1 MTDKTQEFCNKLND
15 YSICVAYSF
24 TSYKKS
30 SKGILEFLSPYLLK
44 NAFDIEY
51 IKAYIPEAY
60 IKESNKNDVMELLG
74 KREVRDY
81 LDQKSSELVN
91 KSPVPST
98 PSTQRTHLIMI
109 VMKLRLLEQRK
120 RCRIL
125 NKLDITLIVN
135 YKSNLLLVVH
145 LYSQLILV
153 LSPVPSFPEHFNS
166 CMVLLYHNI
175 LIYKRHI
182 Q

>member
-15 YSICVAYSF
+15 YGICVAYSF
-24 TSYKKS
+24 ASYKKS
-30 SKGILEFLSPYLLK
+30 SKGVLEFLSPYLLK

-98 PSTQRTHLIMI
+98 PSTTDIFNYDSDEIM
-109 VMKLRLLEQRK
+109 VAGEEKTVPNTEQA
-120 RCRIL
+120 
-125 NKLDITLIVN
+125 
-135 YKSNLLLVVH
+135 
-145 LYSQLILV
+145 
-153 LSPVPSFPEHFNS
+153 
-166 CMVLLYHNI
+166 
-175 LIYKRHI
+175 
-182 Q
+182 